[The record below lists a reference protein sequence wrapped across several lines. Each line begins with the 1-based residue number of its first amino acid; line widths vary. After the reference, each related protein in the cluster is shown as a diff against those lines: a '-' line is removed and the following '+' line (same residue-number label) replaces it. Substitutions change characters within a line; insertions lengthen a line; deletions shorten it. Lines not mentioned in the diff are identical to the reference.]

1 MKATRVVRRRMFTL
15 DLVPRRLA
23 DRAVRRR
30 FLLGVAV
37 VLGICT
43 LTACGGGTGSG
54 ASSSVSAPAATPSP
68 SPSTDATTAY
78 RRVLSQGNDLLNSDV
93 DSYLSSC
100 NFGIAPYKDSCRQ
113 WALMDEAL
121 VTQFVGL
128 LSNAQ
133 VPAADASDD
142 QLLRQGLQMLVADDT
157 AAANAIGSG
166 NEAAATRALGK
177 RLTDHCTAVSPV
189 LSKLDPGVHGPSGC

>member
-1 MKATRVVRRRMFTL
+1 MGRG
-15 DLVPRRLA
+15 
-23 DRAVRRR
+23 
-30 FLLGVAV
+30 FLLSVAV
-37 VLGICT
+37 ALGTT
-43 LTACGGGTGSG
+43 LTACGGGGGSG
-54 ASSSVSAPAATPSP
+54 TSSSATPSP
-68 SPSTDATTAY
+68 SPTADATTVY
-78 RRVLSQGNDLLNSDV
+78 RHVLSQGNDLLNSDV
-93 DSYLSSC
+93 DGYLSDC
-100 NFGIAPYKDSCRQ
+100 NLGIAPYKDSCRQ

-166 NEAAATRALGK
+166 NEAAATGALGK
-177 RLTDHCTAVSPV
+177 RLTDHCTAVFPV
-189 LSKLDPGVHGPSGC
+189 LSKLDPGVHGPPGC